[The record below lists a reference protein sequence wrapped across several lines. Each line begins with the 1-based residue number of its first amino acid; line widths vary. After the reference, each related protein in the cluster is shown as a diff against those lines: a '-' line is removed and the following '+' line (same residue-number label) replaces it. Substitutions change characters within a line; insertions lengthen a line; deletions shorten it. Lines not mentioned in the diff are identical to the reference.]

1 MAFRVGKTTQETHP
15 ALPKDRRMHEEISR
29 TMVEK
34 LIVDPGNSIKA
45 RGIF

>member
-1 MAFRVGKTTQETHP
+1 MAFRAGKTTQETHP
-15 ALPKDRRMHEEISR
+15 VLPKDRRMHEEISR